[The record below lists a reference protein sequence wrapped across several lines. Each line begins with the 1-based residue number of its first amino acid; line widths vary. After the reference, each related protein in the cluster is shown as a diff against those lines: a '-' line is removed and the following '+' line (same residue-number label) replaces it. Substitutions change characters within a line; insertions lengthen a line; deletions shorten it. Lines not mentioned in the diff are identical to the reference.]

1 MQFISQLL
9 TFCSV
14 WGRWGRERSLP
25 LLGAASDIKQQQFVL
40 SSPGQF
46 SPFLAFLSH
55 CSHPAGF
62 QTSSVPSSPWRTECV
77 AMPTEIAWHVKRK
90 GKLLL
95 NFLSLQGHHSPSN
108 HRQFKLNNKIGITS
122 QRSASITHL
131 RLVGIGTASLKP
143 SFLRLHGT

>member
-14 WGRWGRERSLP
+14 WGGGEGNAAFRSSVRP
-25 LLGAASDIKQQQFVL
+25 LTSNNSNL
-40 SSPGQF
+40 SCQVPGQF

-77 AMPTEIAWHVKRK
+77 AMPTEIAWHIKRK

-122 QRSASITHL
+122 QRSVSITHL
-131 RLVGIGTASLKP
+131 RLVGIGTASPKP